1 MYMKV
6 LQPCSLGGEMIGC
19 LSLIFHHLYYII
31 FLLRICVA
39 FGIREN
45 NRRFE
50 LVFTKGKRKDYIL
63 SPSFL
68 SRAHDGTW

>member
-6 LQPCSLGGEMIGC
+6 LQMCSLGGEMVRC
-19 LSLIFHHLYYII
+19 LSLTFYHLYYII

-50 LVFTKGKRKDYIL
+50 LVFKSSVTFYQR
-63 SPSFL
+63 
-68 SRAHDGTW
+68 